1 MKDTKGDNTIWIIF
15 GAYILILILIGL
27 IEQIK

>member
-1 MKDTKGDNTIWIIF
+1 MKGNRDNTIWIIF

>member
-1 MKDTKGDNTIWIIF
+1 MKGKRDYTEWIIF